1 MWHSYVKYAEW
12 VSETGDDADD
22 NDDDDVDVDNVAT
35 VNAADDD
42 WWLRVWLVDPLKLI
56 ETWYQTIL

>member
-1 MWHSYVKYAEW
+1 MKYAEW

-42 WWLRVWLVDPLKLI
+42 
-56 ETWYQTIL
+56 